1 MNCPTS
7 VGSLGSLLNT
17 GASVVKPLGDQK
29 PDVVQS
35 VRGQGPPSSLSK
47 AKMLLQHEAVS
58 SQGRGVLVNDVIALL
73 KLETIWSTSRCKHC
87 KSVCCDCT
95 RLIKQTAAVHVSCHL
110 APRYSE

>member
-35 VRGQGPPSSLSK
+35 VSGQGPPKSFSK
-47 AKMLLQHEAVS
+47 AKMLLQEIGFS
-58 SQGRGVLVNDVIALL
+58 SRYR
-73 KLETIWSTSRCKHC
+73 SR
-87 KSVCCDCT
+87 S
-95 RLIKQTAAVHVSCHL
+95 A
-110 APRYSE
+110 SEGDHPWRC